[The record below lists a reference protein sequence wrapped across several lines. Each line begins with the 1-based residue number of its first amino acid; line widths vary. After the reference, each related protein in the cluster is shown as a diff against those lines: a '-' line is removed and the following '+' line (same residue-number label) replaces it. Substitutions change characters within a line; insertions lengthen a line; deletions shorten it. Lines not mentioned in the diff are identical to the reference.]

1 MNLTK
6 EKRWLAEGLNE
17 ICEVDAVVQEDGKI
31 FMYSYDGQE
40 FFRPSSTDY
49 LSTSK
54 EEAEEYAKS
63 IIPENAEQV
72 KNYLRLL
79 HEQDNDEELEKFLPN
94 PILKCYKEHFS
105 SAISFAYCE
114 LQQVK
119 SAIGGIINI
128 GGYSFRPDMIHSVR
142 YIGNKSEDMIVILT
156 NGKEIPTRNTVER
169 IIIKA
174 VVCDN
179 YSGLHFK
186 K

>member
-17 ICEVDAVVQEDGKI
+17 ICEVDAIIQENGTV

-72 KNYLRLL
+72 KNYLNLL
-79 HEQDNDEELEKFLPN
+79 HQHDDEEELEKFLPSS
-94 PILKCYKEHFS
+94 ILKCYKEHFS
-105 SAISFAYCE
+105 SVISFTYSE
-114 LQQVK
+114 LQQIK

-142 YIGNKSEDMIVILT
+142 YIGNKSEDMIVVLT

>member
-6 EKRWLAEGLNE
+6 EKRWLAEGLYDV
-17 ICEVDAVVQEDGKI
+17 CEVDAVVQEDGKI
-31 FMYSYDGQE
+31 FMYSYDGCEFLHPSEKE
-40 FFRPSSTDY
+40 FF
-49 LSTSK
+49 STSK
-54 EEAEEYAKS
+54 EKAEEYAKS

-72 KNYLRLL
+72 KNYLSLL
-79 HEQDNDEELEKFLPN
+79 YQHDNDEELEKFLPN
-94 PILKCYKEHFS
+94 PILKCYKEFFS
-105 SAISFAYCE
+105 SAISFTYSE

-142 YIGNKSEDMIVILT
+142 YIGDKSEDMIVILT
-156 NGKEIPTRNTVER
+156 NGKEVPTRNTVER

-174 VVCDN
+174 VVCEN
-179 YSGLHFK
+179 NSGLHFK

>member
-6 EKRWLAEGLNE
+6 EKRWLAEGLYDV
-17 ICEVDAVVQEDGKI
+17 CEVDAVVQEDGKI
-31 FMYSYDGQE
+31 FMYSYDGDE
-40 FFRPSSTDY
+40 FLHPSQKDFF
-49 LSTSK
+49 STSK
-54 EEAEEYAKS
+54 KEAEEYAKS

-79 HEQDNDEELEKFLPN
+79 HEQDNDEELEKFLPSS
-94 PILKCYKEHFS
+94 ILKCYKEHFS
-105 SAISFAYCE
+105 SVISLTYSEF
-114 LQQVK
+114 QQIR

-142 YIGNKSEDMIVILT
+142 YIGNKSEDMIVVLT
-156 NGKEIPTRNTVER
+156 NGKEVPTRNTVER